1 VKKGERSERYGQEIV
16 RKCARRRSRRRRRRR
31 RPRFKKVVAEP
42 SSQRSIPLDVT

>member
-16 RKCARRRSRRRRRRR
+16 RKCARRRRRRRR